1 MANLIEQ
8 GIQKGIIRSDENQ
21 SFITYIHQNKKR
33 NYTNSE
39 EKVQT
44 ETFFKTYYFLWVS
57 C

>member
-33 NYTNSE
+33 NYTNPE